1 MSVSDKSR
9 GRDPRVSV
17 VVALVVVGVS
27 GVQTWAAFQAFAGVG
42 LEKGLIVNGGLVLS
56 VCAALTLAVGVRAL
70 IMSAKQVRAEKTSGP
85 WRFGQFTT
93 TRYPKLGIILSVPV
107 FALAA
112 AGMWGFLTGV
122 GSFFLLFTAVL
133 ALTIGLWS
141 LTVSAVTLSR
151 SRPTPTDTAG
161 L

>member
-9 GRDPRVSV
+9 GRDPRASV
-17 VVALVVVGVS
+17 VVALVVVGIG
-27 GVQTWAAFQAFAGVG
+27 GVQAWAAVEAVAGVG

-56 VCAALTLAVGVRAL
+56 FCAALTLAVGVRAL

-85 WRFGQFTT
+85 WRFDLLTT
-93 TRYPKLGIILSVPV
+93 TRYPKLGIIFSVPV

-112 AGMWGFLTGV
+112 AGLWGFLTMD
-122 GSFFLLFTAVL
+122 GSVFLLFGAVL
-133 ALTIGLWS
+133 ALTIGLWG
-141 LTVSAVTLSR
+141 LTVAVVTLSR
-151 SRPTPTDTAG
+151 GRPTPTDTAG

>member
-9 GRDPRVSV
+9 GRDPRVGV
-17 VVALVVVGVS
+17 VVALVVVGIG
-27 GVQTWAAFQAFAGVG
+27 GVQAWAAVEAFAGVG
-42 LEKGLIVNGGLVLS
+42 LKKGLIVNGGLVVS
-56 VCAALTLAVGVRAL
+56 VFAALTLAVGVRTL

-85 WRFGQFTT
+85 WRFDLFTA

-112 AGMWGFLTGV
+112 AGLWGFLTMD
-122 GSFFLLFTAVL
+122 GSVFLLFSAVL

-141 LTVSAVTLSR
+141 LTVSVVTLSR
-151 SRPTPTDTAG
+151 GRPTPTDTAG